1 MVQITLHAGLD
12 TLYID
17 MKLSLFKVT
26 KVAIYSIN
34 IICK

>member
-1 MVQITLHAGLD
+1 MVQITLQAGLD

-17 MKLSLFKVT
+17 IKLSLFKVT
-26 KVAIYSIN
+26 KVAFYSIN